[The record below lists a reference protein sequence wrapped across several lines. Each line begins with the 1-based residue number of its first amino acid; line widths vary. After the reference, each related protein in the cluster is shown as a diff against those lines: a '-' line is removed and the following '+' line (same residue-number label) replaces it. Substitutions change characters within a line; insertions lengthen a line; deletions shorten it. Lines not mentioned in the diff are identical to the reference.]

1 MLRVRSTMLA
11 LFLICDPQLV
21 RVDGSKSS
29 FYLPL
34 YGRNLKHSFKL
45 PPMFWVK
52 SPTYRSSI
60 CVSQCCC
67 IDYPRCTLVS
77 NFFHFC
83 CCFLSLKYYFFFYLT
98 KCLGCCLHS
107 FYHCRTWRRKLA
119 QPDFQS
125 VLNLICHIFWV
136 WHHACYLSDR
146 QEQQP
151 GSALPA
157 VRGAL
162 CMLSGRRSIEYA
174 WVSVLRQ
181 TRSLFQPKS
190 SQLFLYLP
198 VLDWTREP
206 SIFLLFKKLVVI

>member
-1 MLRVRSTMLA
+1 MSQRSNIQIQYLR
-11 LFLICDPQLV
+11 
-21 RVDGSKSS
+21 KSVLL
-29 FYLPL
+29 YWLPPL
-34 YGRNLKHSFKL
+34 YSGFKFLSFL
-45 PPMFWVK
+45 
-52 SPTYRSSI
+52 
-60 CVSQCCC
+60 
-67 IDYPRCTLVS
+67 
-77 NFFHFC
+77 
-83 CCFLSLKYYFFFYLT
+83 CFLSLKYYIFFYLT